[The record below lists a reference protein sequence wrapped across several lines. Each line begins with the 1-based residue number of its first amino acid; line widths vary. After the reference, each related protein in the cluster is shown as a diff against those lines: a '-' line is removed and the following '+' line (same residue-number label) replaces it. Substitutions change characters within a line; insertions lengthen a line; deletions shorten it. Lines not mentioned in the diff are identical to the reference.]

1 MALFHSVMTE
11 ILGLVS
17 VVGCLGMALAAAL
30 DTLDNR
36 A

>member
-1 MALFHSVMTE
+1 MAIFHSVMTE
-11 ILGLVS
+11 ILGLVTIA
-17 VVGCLGMALAAAL
+17 GCLGMGLSAAL